1 MKARRKIIAKVFIS
15 GLVIF
20 ISLYFLQKLLIP
32 KYATE
37 IVEGAMIAEYYQE
50 EKDHDVIF
58 IGDCEVYEN
67 FSPQV
72 LWDDFGINSYIRGSA
87 QQLIWQSYYILED
100 TLRHET
106 PKVVIFNVQS
116 MQFDRPD
123 KEAYNRMTIDGMEWS
138 LAKTGAIKASMTEKE
153 SYLDYIFPILR
164 YHSRWNEITHE
175 DWEYLF
181 DTPGVSHNGY
191 YMRVDTRAAENVPEG
206 KPLADYRF
214 GDVDYE
220 YLDRLTKLCKVNNI
234 ELILIKAPSLYPYWY
249 KQWEEQI
256 EKYAEENGL
265 LYINFLELTEETGLN
280 FDTDTYDGGL
290 HMNLSGAEK
299 ITKYLGEILMEET
312 DLKDRR
318 GEEALVARWKEKDK
332 RYEADRE
339 KQYEALGN
347 ESIDAETE
355 DNDEEPVM
363 ATEPAKDNEDIE
375 EDLGYKGYAF
385 IYHDVVIEIDAD
397 AASILEEL
405 GEANSY
411 FEAASCAF
419 NGLDKMY
426 TYSSFE
432 LDTYPVDDKDYVSMV
447 LFKDDSIATA
457 EGVSIGDPAE
467 KVTEIYGEDAA
478 KENGMLVYQKDGM
491 KLCFIVENGSIS
503 SIEYQTTVLEE

>member
-280 FDTDTYDGGL
+280 FDTDTYDG
-290 HMNLSGAEK
+290 
-299 ITKYLGEILMEET
+299 
-312 DLKDRR
+312 
-318 GEEALVARWKEKDK
+318 
-332 RYEADRE
+332 
-339 KQYEALGN
+339 
-347 ESIDAETE
+347 
-355 DNDEEPVM
+355 
-363 ATEPAKDNEDIE
+363 
-375 EDLGYKGYAF
+375 
-385 IYHDVVIEIDAD
+385 
-397 AASILEEL
+397 
-405 GEANSY
+405 
-411 FEAASCAF
+411 
-419 NGLDKMY
+419 
-426 TYSSFE
+426 
-432 LDTYPVDDKDYVSMV
+432 
-447 LFKDDSIATA
+447 
-457 EGVSIGDPAE
+457 
-467 KVTEIYGEDAA
+467 
-478 KENGMLVYQKDGM
+478 
-491 KLCFIVENGSIS
+491 
-503 SIEYQTTVLEE
+503 